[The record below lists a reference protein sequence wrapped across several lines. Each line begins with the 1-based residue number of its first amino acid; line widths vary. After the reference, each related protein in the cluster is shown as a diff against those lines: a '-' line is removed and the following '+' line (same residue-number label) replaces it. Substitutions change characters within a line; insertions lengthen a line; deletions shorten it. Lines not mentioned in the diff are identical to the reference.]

1 MSQKLTQLRF
11 EMEKELKAYPEES
24 SNSKYDAIKISGALD
39 VFREATKK
47 AEKIT
52 KKYISGQEVLTI
64 SHEFYDTL
72 QEYYDYLI
80 HNKESIRQSLEEIV
94 DNVKNLEK

>member
-1 MSQKLTQLRF
+1 MSKKLTQLRF
-11 EMEKELKAYPEES
+11 EMEKELKTYPEGS
-24 SNSKYDAIKISGALD
+24 SKYDAIKISSALE
-39 VFREATKK
+39 VFKEATKK

-52 KKYISGQEVLTI
+52 KKYIPGQEVLTI

-72 QEYYDYLI
+72 QEYYDYLL